1 MYIILKFLIFMYL
14 FILSIDYF
22 LHFID
27 LFSSE
32 ISAILLSTTNSK
44 LNKVFD
50 WLIDLLIDK
59 VLSKQRL
66 DKCIENCA
74 WLMKQNILK
83 T

>member
-1 MYIILKFLIFMYL
+1 MLNFKFLNYLYIILKFLIFMYL

-32 ISAILLSTTNSK
+32 ILAILLSITNSK

-50 WLIDLLIDK
+50 
-59 VLSKQRL
+59 
-66 DKCIENCA
+66 
-74 WLMKQNILK
+74 
-83 T
+83 

>member
-1 MYIILKFLIFMYL
+1 MNAVPFVTDVKIFKFLNYLYIILKFLIYLYLFIYL

-32 ISAILLSTTNSK
+32 ILAILLSTINSK

-50 WLIDLLIDK
+50 
-59 VLSKQRL
+59 
-66 DKCIENCA
+66 
-74 WLMKQNILK
+74 
-83 T
+83 